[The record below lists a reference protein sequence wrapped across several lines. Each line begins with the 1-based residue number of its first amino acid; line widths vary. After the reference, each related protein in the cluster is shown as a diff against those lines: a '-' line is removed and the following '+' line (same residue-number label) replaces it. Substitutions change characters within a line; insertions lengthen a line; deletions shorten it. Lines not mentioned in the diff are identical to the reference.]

1 MSKVKE
7 VVVSTNRGDS
17 IKVQM
22 LAEEGRDVAT
32 LIIDNNQYHF
42 ERIKGEELIAKYR
55 VDTDPDYAP
64 QSDTDGYCYILV
76 PYAK

>member
-1 MSKVKE
+1 MSKSKE
-7 VVVSTNRGDS
+7 VIVSTNRGDS
-17 IKVQM
+17 IKVDM
-22 LAEEGRDVAT
+22 YSEEGRDVAT
-32 LIIDNNQYHF
+32 LIINNNHYHF
-42 ERIKGEELIAKYR
+42 ERIKGEELITEYS